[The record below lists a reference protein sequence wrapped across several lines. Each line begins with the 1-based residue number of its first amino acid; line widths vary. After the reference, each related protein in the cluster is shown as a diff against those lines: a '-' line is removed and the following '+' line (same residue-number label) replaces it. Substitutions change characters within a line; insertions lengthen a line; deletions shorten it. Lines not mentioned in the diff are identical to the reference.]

1 MNDMLQA
8 EKDDKLSDGLSRV
21 VRVPTLLKQL
31 EDLCRKSFDATDGV
45 PAAAC
50 WIQLDDVEGHREQIG
65 FSGLDKLMHAI
76 HERVRAQLDPADLS
90 ARFGLSAIG
99 VLLHPKDADRD
110 FRATGE
116 ALVKAVNNNLFE
128 VGEYMIAATVS
139 IAVRRLH
146 EGARSAELNLVH
158 AAAAAEQTSAAG
170 GNHCDTG
177 DRGSSAEQQSPGS
190 LLGQL
195 TKALRDDS
203 IKVVFQPLL
212 ATSGPERERAQLLPR
227 LTAPD
232 GSLIPAARFIPVAAE
247 RGVLPALDHW
257 MIARAVALLKRAVEH
272 GGDLPQ
278 YFLNQSPAL
287 LEDRRFVDWV
297 VEQVEP
303 LERDQRRLVLEF
315 SILDLK
321 PRIREARSVLTKLR
335 ELGLAVSL
343 TGIDEKVPETILLK
357 HLPADYLRMNAD
369 FARRLVDD
377 GKLAEQF
384 EAFVETAR
392 KAGRRMIVPMLE
404 DAEAVSKIWQ
414 MNVDLIQG
422 NFIQQ
427 PSERLTEG

>member
-31 EDLCRKSFDATDGV
+31 EDLCRRSFDATDGV

-50 WIQLDDVEGHREQIG
+50 WIQLDEVEGHREQIA

-76 HERVRAQLDPADLS
+76 HERVRAQLNPADLS

-99 VLLHPKDADRD
+99 ILLDPKDGERD

-128 VGEYMIAATVS
+128 VGEHMIAATVS
-139 IAVRRLH
+139 IAVRRLQ
-146 EGARSAELNLVH
+146 EARPAELNLVR
-158 AAAAAEQTSAAG
+158 AAAAAEQLSAG
-170 GNHCDTG
+170 GGNRCDAG
-177 DRGSSAEQQSPGS
+177 DRGSTAEQQSPGS

-212 ATSGPERERAQLLPR
+212 ATSGPERERVQLLPR

-232 GSLIPAARFIPVAAE
+232 GSLIPAARFIPVAAK

-272 GGDLPQ
+272 GDDLPQ

-287 LEDRRFVDWV
+287 LEDSKFVDWV

-303 LERDQRRLVLEF
+303 LEHDQRRLVLEF

-321 PRIREARSVLTKLR
+321 PRIREARSVLAKLR
-335 ELGLAVSL
+335 KLGLA
-343 TGIDEKVPETILLK
+343 
-357 HLPADYLRMNAD
+357 
-369 FARRLVDD
+369 
-377 GKLAEQF
+377 
-384 EAFVETAR
+384 
-392 KAGRRMIVPMLE
+392 
-404 DAEAVSKIWQ
+404 
-414 MNVDLIQG
+414 
-422 NFIQQ
+422 
-427 PSERLTEG
+427 